1 MPPIPR
7 CDRHRPSPS
16 PELVAAVGGSA
27 VLSPRLA
34 LAGLAAAVA
43 GVALVAFLADR
54 VAPFFLDL
62 DKPPEVLVHEAQQI
76 LKDLGST
83 VPPAH
88 RAHGFVRE
96 GKKGQKRLLFWY
108 RQSPRPL
115 AEGTVAGVD
124 PSFSNPPP
132 LVPGMA
138 GVRLDATGV
147 LVEYLRV
154 PPPDEAAATTA
165 LSWEAALRRAGLEPA
180 AAQVAAPAA
189 LPPVFGEERYAWLS
203 EQGGRPI
210 RTEAASFRG
219 RPVWFRVARPDAA
232 TDEAAGAGPEMYF
245 SVGVLL
251 LAAILARRHL
261 RFGRADRDGAR
272 RLAIL
277 GAVWGIVGS
286 GPLKDPHVLDPSRI
300 LYWVMLT
307 LLIIVA
313 LWLLSLALEPIVRRR
328 WPDTL
333 VSWTRL
339 LRGRVL
345 DPLVGRDILLGV
357 LSGVALALLSHA
369 YSAAAA
375 DRWPASTKQLA
386 GGWYALADRVVD
398 CGQGVLFGL
407 MTLMLLTLLRQLL
420 RRTWAA
426 FAAVILVLVTMDI
439 LGGQSATGAA
449 FSVLGIG
456 IGLGLLVWP
465 GLLTA
470 VVAWGVGNFLSDTLM
485 TTHLGEWYAASAVSG
500 ILATLAVA
508 VWGFYAALGGR
519 PLFGDPG
526 REQA

>member
-1 MPPIPR
+1 LPPIPR

-147 LVEYLRV
+147 LVE
-154 PPPDEAAATTA
+154 
-165 LSWEAALRRAGLEPA
+165 
-180 AAQVAAPAA
+180 
-189 LPPVFGEERYAWLS
+189 
-203 EQGGRPI
+203 
-210 RTEAASFRG
+210 
-219 RPVWFRVARPDAA
+219 
-232 TDEAAGAGPEMYF
+232 
-245 SVGVLL
+245 
-251 LAAILARRHL
+251 
-261 RFGRADRDGAR
+261 GAR

-313 LWLLSLALEPIVRRR
+313 LWLLYLALEPIVRRR

>member
-1 MPPIPR
+1 M
-7 CDRHRPSPS
+7 
-16 PELVAAVGGSA
+16 GGSA

-147 LVEYLRV
+147 LVE
-154 PPPDEAAATTA
+154 
-165 LSWEAALRRAGLEPA
+165 
-180 AAQVAAPAA
+180 
-189 LPPVFGEERYAWLS
+189 
-203 EQGGRPI
+203 
-210 RTEAASFRG
+210 
-219 RPVWFRVARPDAA
+219 
-232 TDEAAGAGPEMYF
+232 
-245 SVGVLL
+245 
-251 LAAILARRHL
+251 
-261 RFGRADRDGAR
+261 GAR

-313 LWLLSLALEPIVRRR
+313 LWLLYLALEPIVRRR

>member
-1 MPPIPR
+1 M
-7 CDRHRPSPS
+7 
-16 PELVAAVGGSA
+16 AVPAG
-27 VLSPRLA
+27 A
-34 LAGLAAAVA
+34 LA

-124 PSFSNPPP
+124 PSFPNPPP

-147 LVEYLRV
+147 LVE
-154 PPPDEAAATTA
+154 
-165 LSWEAALRRAGLEPA
+165 
-180 AAQVAAPAA
+180 
-189 LPPVFGEERYAWLS
+189 
-203 EQGGRPI
+203 
-210 RTEAASFRG
+210 
-219 RPVWFRVARPDAA
+219 
-232 TDEAAGAGPEMYF
+232 
-245 SVGVLL
+245 
-251 LAAILARRHL
+251 
-261 RFGRADRDGAR
+261 GAR

-300 LYWVMLT
+300 LYWVILT

-313 LWLLSLALEPIVRRR
+313 LWLLYLALEPIVRRR

-470 VVAWGVGNFLSDTLM
+470 VVAWGVGNSLSDTLM